1 MVTTSILV
9 GLKAP
14 DPAAMT
20 ALSTLKRISPDIAP
34 EELMRFDHWCFTGP
48 GANRELVS
56 EMVSHYTDIVNPNK
70 QTWCFFDGK
79 PVVPAG
85 EPGTIRTSVLVT
97 DRVDSVSEN
106 WTGILGRKY
115 PGVTGVRYSVLWHLG
130 FRQISPDEARRR
142 TLALA
147 VTSRRDSGLL
157 ANPVSQEITLLGTG
171 KT

>member
-1 MVTTSILV
+1 MGSTSILV
-9 GLKAP
+9 SLKAP

-20 ALSTLKRISPDIAP
+20 ALSTLKRISPAIAP
-34 EELMRFDHWCFTGP
+34 DELMRFDHWCFEGP
-48 GANRELVS
+48 GADRELVS
-56 EMVSHYTDIVNPNK
+56 LMVSHYTDIVNPNK
-70 QTWCFFDGK
+70 QTWRFFEGT
-79 PVVPAG
+79 VTVPKSDP
-85 EPGTIRTSVLVT
+85 ETIRTSVLVT

-115 PGVTGVRYSVLWHLG
+115 QGVTGVRYSVLWHLV
-130 FRQISPDEARRR
+130 FRDVTPDEARRR
-142 TLALA
+142 TMTLA